1 MPDSAAQELERHRA
15 WLEGGRDGE
24 RPSLAGAVFRD
35 ADLRGFRL
43 TEADLR
49 GAALAGADLA
59 DADLEGADLEGA
71 DMQGAS
77 LAGANLRR
85 CRLVGSHLR
94 DVRGLATATLRDAD
108 LHGVTGLTGTEFAGA
123 DLAGARLPETLS
135 FQPRLDY
142 IAQTSQ
148 NARPAFLSIML
159 SCVFIVLTVFST
171 PDSAL
176 LSNASLAVLPDLAT
190 NIPAASFFW
199 VAPILLLSLYVYMHL
214 QMYGI
219 GETLADLPAVFPDG
233 TPLEKRAYPWVATN
247 LLRMRSGWGGLR
259 FEEVVTIF
267 LLWGTV
273 PLTLLAI
280 WLRYLPLRDWPV
292 SSMHVVLIV
301 ACAWGATR
309 LFEQTAS
316 RCSGGAVGVP
326 HGRAV
331 LVGLAVLLSTA
342 TVAAGSY
349 PLWFDINP
357 RKAPLG
363 VLDLRDADLSHAVL
377 RKTDLRYVAAGEA
390 KLIGADLRD
399 GQLDHSDFQ
408 RGIFAG
414 ADMESAILVETDL
427 DSADFRSACLRKASM
442 QGADMEDVT
451 FRQAY
456 LGRTDLRSRLLTRA
470 DFSFAELHGADLRGA
485 DLSGADFR
493 GASLRC
499 FASHK
504 KEPSMQVD
512 CANLEGAVL
521 SGARFEGADLEYA
534 AGLNQAQL
542 DEACGDAA
550 TRLPKG
556 LVLAVC
562 APRPEGEEPAKQP
575 EVANPCAHEL
585 RDDRWPQ

>member
-35 ADLRGFRL
+35 ADLRGIRL

-108 LHGVTGLTGTEFAGA
+108 LHGVTGLSGTEFAGA

-219 GETLADLPAVFPDG
+219 GETRADLPAVFPDG

-247 LLRMRSGWGGLR
+247 LLRMRSGWGGGTALR
-259 FEEVVTIF
+259 GGGDDLPAVGNGAVDVAGDLAALPAAARLAGEQHARGSDRRLRLGRDPAVRADGVA
-267 LLWGTV
+267 LLRWRR
-273 PLTLLAI
+273 
-280 WLRYLPLRDWPV
+280 W
-292 SSMHVVLIV
+292 
-301 ACAWGATR
+301 CAPWA
-309 LFEQTAS
+309 
-316 RCSGGAVGVP
+316 GGA
-326 HGRAV
+326 GRARRA
-331 LVGLAVLLSTA
+331 AVDGDGSGRILST
-342 TVAAGSY
+342 V
-349 PLWFDINP
+349 
-357 RKAPLG
+357 
-363 VLDLRDADLSHAVL
+363 V
-377 RKTDLRYVAAGEA
+377 
-390 KLIGADLRD
+390 
-399 GQLDHSDFQ
+399 
-408 RGIFAG
+408 
-414 ADMESAILVETDL
+414 
-427 DSADFRSACLRKASM
+427 
-442 QGADMEDVT
+442 
-451 FRQAY
+451 
-456 LGRTDLRSRLLTRA
+456 
-470 DFSFAELHGADLRGA
+470 
-485 DLSGADFR
+485 
-493 GASLRC
+493 
-499 FASHK
+499 
-504 KEPSMQVD
+504 
-512 CANLEGAVL
+512 
-521 SGARFEGADLEYA
+521 
-534 AGLNQAQL
+534 
-542 DEACGDAA
+542 
-550 TRLPKG
+550 
-556 LVLAVC
+556 
-562 APRPEGEEPAKQP
+562 
-575 EVANPCAHEL
+575 
-585 RDDRWPQ
+585 